1 MSSHEE
7 ESETAK
13 TRLTSMK
20 TKILQSTLLT
30 LTLTLALAAAPAM
43 AGSENAR
50 RLPGNYA
57 RPETLITQVVGG
69 LHSPRGLAF
78 GPGGQLFVAQT
89 GDEESAGSIIEI
101 LDPMAIH
108 PEVRTLVSGL
118 PNVGEEGEFTGVDG
132 ISVFGNGVNFGLYA
146 IMAVDP
152 QQTGDPAFGN
162 LLRLDY
168 RGELET
174 LVNVGS
180 FDYDWT
186 AEHTDLVP
194 FGDFPDAN
202 PYGVLVVP
210 GHTYVVD
217 AGANTLDEVMP
228 DGSIRILAFF
238 PNGTFADGTPTCA
251 CQGPDDFLYIG
262 TLALV
267 DSFFLGPS
275 AKVYR
280 LNPAD
285 ANLEEPWNTPM
296 TVWASDFWPIN
307 GCTFGPDGNFYAS
320 QLFTNPDVING
331 GDPEGDVVK
340 IPFNSPASH
349 TLLTGGALSFA
360 GGVAVGPNG
369 VVYVADGT
377 AFVPEGRV
385 VRLSR

>member
-1 MSSHEE
+1 MN
-7 ESETAK
+7 
-13 TRLTSMK
+13 RLTIPALLLKPKMRLAQFQFNGAITVMVLAIGLATSA
-20 TKILQSTLLT
+20 IAQSAVT
-30 LTLTLALAAAPAM
+30 
-43 AGSENAR
+43 E
-50 RLPGNYA
+50 
-57 RPETLITQVVGG
+57 VVGG

-89 GDEESAGSIIEI
+89 GDETVDGSIIEI
-101 LDPMAIH
+101 LNPMGVR
-108 PEVRTLVSGL
+108 PNVRTIVTGL
-118 PNVGEEGEFTGVDG
+118 PNVGDPEEGEFLGVSG
-132 ISVFGNGVNFGLYA
+132 LSILGNGRNFGLYA

-162 LLRLDY
+162 LLRVDY
-168 RGELET
+168 RRQVET

-180 FDYDWT
+180 FDYEWT

-210 GHTYVVD
+210 GHLYVVD

-238 PNGTFADGTPTCA
+238 PNGVFADGTPTCA
-251 CQGPDDFLYIG
+251 CQGPDGLLYIG

-296 TVWASDFWPIN
+296 TVWASELWPIN
-307 GCTFGPDGNFYAS
+307 GCTFGRDGNFYAS
-320 QLFTNPDVING
+320 QLFTNPDIINDFD
-331 GDPEGDVVK
+331 DPEGDVVK
-340 IPFNSPASH
+340 IPFNSPTTH
-349 TLLTGGALSFA
+349 TFLTGGALSFT
-360 GGVAVGPNG
+360 GGVAVGPNN

>member
-1 MSSHEE
+1 
-7 ESETAK
+7 
-13 TRLTSMK
+13 MK

-30 LTLTLALAAAPAM
+30 VSFILALPAAPAI
-43 AGSENAR
+43 AGLENAR
-50 RLPGNYA
+50 SLSANRA
-57 RPETLITQVVGG
+57 RPETTITQVIGG

-78 GPGGQLFVAQT
+78 GLGGQLFVSQT
-89 GDEESAGSIIEI
+89 GDEETVGSIIVI
-101 LDPMAIH
+101 LNPMDSR
-108 PEVRTLVSGL
+108 PLVRTLVSGL
-118 PNVGEEGEFTGVDG
+118 PNHVFDPELGGFVGVSG
-132 ISVFGNGVNFGLYA
+132 ISVFGSGANFGLYA
-146 IMAVDP
+146 IMDAAP
-152 QQTGDPAFGN
+152 QEFGDPAFGN
-162 LLRLDY
+162 LLRANY
-168 RGELET
+168 RGEVQT

-186 AEHTDLVP
+186 AEHTWLVP

-238 PNGTFADGTPTCA
+238 PNGVLSDAIPTCA
-251 CQGPDDFLYIG
+251 CQGPDGLLYIG
-262 TLALV
+262 TLALN
-267 DSFFLGPS
+267 DSLFIAPS

-296 TVWASDFWPIN
+296 TVWASDLWPIN
-307 GCTFGPDGNFYAS
+307 GCTFGSDGNFYAS
-320 QLFTNPDVING
+320 QLFTNPDILN
-331 GDPEGDVVK
+331 DFDNPEGDVVK
-340 IPFNSPASH
+340 VPFNSPGTH
-349 TLLTGGALSFA
+349 IFLTGGALSFT
-360 GGVAVGPNG
+360 GGVAVGPNN

-385 VRLSR
+385 VRLSQ